1 MFQEYVILNGNK
13 TRVSVGY
20 TTIVFQEY
28 VILNGNK
35 TVLNSS
41 CYEVKFYEY
50 VILNGNKTN
59 SPEFETIDRF
69 QECVIFL

>member
-1 MFQEYVILNGNK
+1 MNGNK

-20 TTIVFQEY
+20 TTIVFYEY

-69 QECVIFL
+69 